1 MQKKQLAFQVFLG
14 VFLALSICLAMML
27 GRYTISFEKLWQA
40 IITRLFHP
48 ESIQNSVEY
57 NVIFQ
62 LRLPRILLAALSG
75 MALSVS
81 GAVLQG
87 VFRNPL
93 VGPSMI
99 GVSSGAAFGAVSA
112 ILMALNGITVMA
124 CSFVGGVFSL
134 LFTMSI
140 AGKVG
145 ARNILAIILGGIVTG
160 ALFSALVSVV
170 TFMADP
176 RDTLPVIVYWLMGS
190 FNGANTRQVLLLG
203 AVCLICFFIIFRSR
217 YVINL
222 LALGDEEAYALGVEV
237 VRLRILFLALTTLL
251 TAATVSVSGTIGWVG
266 LVVPHIAR
274 MITGP
279 DYRSLILSSA
289 LIGAIY
295 LVIADTLVRI
305 SPYGEIP
312 IGILSAL
319 VGAPVLAYLLHTR
332 KISN

>member
-1 MQKKQLAFQVFLG
+1 MEKKQIAFQVFL
-14 VFLALSICLAMML
+14 VIALVLTICLAMMS
-27 GRYTISFEKLWQA
+27 GRYSISFEKLVQA
-40 IITRLFHP
+40 IVMKWTHP
-48 ESIQNSVEY
+48 ESVQNSVEY

-62 LRLPRILLAALSG
+62 LRMPRVLLAALSG
-75 MALSVS
+75 MALSVA

-112 ILMALNGITVMA
+112 IFMSLSGVSVML
-124 CSFVGGVFSL
+124 CSFAGGILSL
-134 LFTMSI
+134 LFTMTI
-140 AGKVG
+140 AGKAGSKNV
-145 ARNILAIILGGIVTG
+145 LSIILGGIVTG

-170 TFMADP
+170 TFVADP

-190 FNGANTRQVLLLG
+190 FSGADSGKVLLLG
-203 AVCLICFFIIFRSR
+203 AVCLLCFAVVFRSR

-222 LALGDEEAYALGVEV
+222 LAMGDEEAYALGVKV
-237 VRLRILFLALTTLL
+237 VPLRILFLALTTLL

-274 MITGP
+274 MVTGP
-279 DYRSLILSSA
+279 DYRSLVLSAA
-289 LIGAIY
+289 LIGGIY

-305 SPYGEIP
+305 SPYGEVP

-319 VGAPVLAYLLHTR
+319 VGAPVLAYLLNSR
-332 KISN
+332 KVAD